1 MKPHDKTDT
10 ARFSKA
16 LATLRQK
23 VDAVLERVPD
33 LMAID
38 RLEETP
44 GGQSKSIEDD
54 LWGILLYGEYY
65 VAKVKADLNFALR
78 AVKGRGKNYAFYESE
93 YPAFIDK
100 ARKLIGA
107 SNLPSTEAF
116 ERGFVEYFDSYYND
130 YDCYDEFIWDDNT
143 LDDYELHVQMHLVL
157 DVVRKHST
165 AGRAHDP
172 LSEGDAKIRD
182 SFAIAVDAV
191 EYVANCHRFIFDR
204 FHEVVGS
211 NADIPTVDL
220 RKDIFDENTR
230 TSMGFHRDCFE
241 YDPPEPFAYQ
251 KVMQNC
257 NLVAQRFWFN
267 PDTWLANER
276 AISPVIAARERVPK
290 PVKSRID
297 EIYLSL
303 VFGNWMS
310 AIALSRC
317 LLEYVL
323 LDFLPKKGQ
332 CDENGKQ
339 KALRDL
345 SSSAAET
352 LTAGKRNFD
361 IAEWKANVGKVIANG
376 NQVMHPEPPKPLKN
390 NVFEFRLIDLNNET
404 KAKES
409 FEAVSHIVTVLYDAR
424 FRKG

>member
-10 ARFSKA
+10 ERFSKA

-23 VDAVLERVPD
+23 VDAVLERAPD
-33 LMAID
+33 LMTIN

-65 VAKVKADLNFALR
+65 VAKVKADLNFALGT
-78 AVKGRGKNYAFYESE
+78 VKGRGKNYAFYESE

-116 ERGFVEYFDSYYND
+116 ERDFVEYFDSYYND

-182 SFAIAVDAV
+182 SFAIAVEAV
-191 EYVANCHRFIFDR
+191 EYVANCHRFIYKHFGKFEGADT
-204 FHEVVGS
+204 
-211 NADIPTVDL
+211 DIPELVL
-220 RKDIFDENTR
+220 RKEVIDENTR
-230 TSMGFHRDCFE
+230 KDLGFHRQDCFDF
-241 YDPPEPFAYQ
+241 DPPEPYPYQ
-251 KVMQNC
+251 KIVQNC

-267 PDTWLANER
+267 PDAWLANER
-276 AISPVIAARERVPK
+276 AISPVIIARDLKKVPK

-317 LLEYVL
+317 LLEYAL
-323 LDFLPKKGQ
+323 LDFLPGKER
-332 CDENGKQ
+332 CDESGKQ
-339 KALRDL
+339 KALRYL
-345 SSSAAET
+345 SSTAAET
-352 LTAGKRNFD
+352 LSARKRNFD
-361 IAEWKANVGKVIANG
+361 IAEWKANVDRVIKNG
-376 NQVMHPEPPKPLKN
+376 NLVMHPEPPKRLGS
-390 NVFEFRLIDLNNET
+390 NVLEFKLTKLNNEA
-404 KAKES
+404 KAKGS
-409 FEAVSHIVTVLYDAR
+409 FDAI
-424 FRKG
+424 RKIISTLHSVNA

>member
-65 VAKVKADLNFALR
+65 VAKVKADLNVALR
-78 AVKGRGKNYAFYESE
+78 TVKGRGKNYAFYERE

-107 SNLPSTEAF
+107 SNLPSTESF
-116 ERGFVEYFDSYYND
+116 ERGFVEEFSW
-130 YDCYDEFIWDDNT
+130 YDDEYPEFVWDERT
-143 LDDYELHVQMHLVL
+143 LDEYERYVARYVL
-157 DVVRKHST
+157 DGMKARNL
-165 AGRAHDP
+165 AGRANDP
-172 LSEGDAKIRD
+172 LLEGDAKIKD
-182 SFAIAVDAV
+182 SFALAVEAV
-191 EYVANCHRFIFDR
+191 EYVANCHRFIYKHCGKFEGADT
-204 FHEVVGS
+204 
-211 NADIPTVDL
+211 DIPELVL
-220 RKDIFDENTR
+220 RKEIIDENTR
-230 TSMGFHRDCFE
+230 KDLGFHRQDCFDF
-241 YDPPEPFAYQ
+241 DPPEPFAYQ

-267 PDTWLANER
+267 PDAWLANER
-276 AISPVIAARERVPK
+276 AISPVIVARERVPK

-376 NQVMHPEPPKPLKN
+376 NHVMHPEPPKPLKN
-390 NVFEFRLIDLNNET
+390 NIFEFRLIDLNNET

-409 FEAVSHIVTVLYDAR
+409 FKAVSHIVTVLYDAR